1 MFRRVVLTRCVM
13 CYDFKG
19 SRPRCCHISKMKLM
33 IWPQCM
39 WHMVSYGWCLSH
51 KEKHTDKLAAYK
63 TGRKIYLYLSIT
75 GLKFTTRNIPHLI
88 YFSFFFS
95 RDLQRIGV
103 SLAGHQKKILTSV
116 ESMRLHSD
124 DQSPTESV

>member
-1 MFRRVVLTRCVM
+1 MFKYNRV
-13 CYDFKG
+13 
-19 SRPRCCHISKMKLM
+19 
-33 IWPQCM
+33 
-39 WHMVSYGWCLSH
+39 
-51 KEKHTDKLAAYK
+51 
-63 TGRKIYLYLSIT
+63 KIYHKKYSSLDL
-75 GLKFTTRNIPHLI
+75 F
-88 YFSFFFS
+88 FFFFS